1 MVGGDCDSSGGELKS
16 KEDAGGFAG
25 LGGVHACD
33 ASNGELETWNPKM
46 VPPQNQDDMPVAA
59 VIGYHE

>member
-25 LGGVHACD
+25 LGGVAWD
-33 ASNGELETWNPKM
+33 ASSGELGSKEGAIAKSGPSARDC
-46 VPPQNQDDMPVAA
+46 DDCDD
-59 VIGYHE
+59 